1 MLSAS
6 VPGGMDVVCTVLKRW
21 GSGRFDLPR
30 ILAPAIR
37 YAEEETLVAAT
48 AATSWAE
55 HRDLRVALRV
65 EHARL
70 PAWRSSLPA
79 GRVWFSL
86 PEYAASLRGSEILKG
101 GSGLCFD
108 TKPPGTTSI
117 SSSNELEKRYESTS
131 HTHQRSRCSRLRYG

>member
-21 GSGRFDLPR
+21 GSGRFDLPC
-30 ILAPAIR
+30 LLVPAIR
-37 YAEEETLVAAT
+37 YAEEETSV

-55 HRDLRVALRV
+55 HRNLRVALRV

-79 GRVWFSL
+79 GQVWFSL
-86 PEYAASLRGSEILKG
+86 PEYAASLRASEILKG
-101 GSGLCFD
+101 GSGLFF
-108 TKPPGTTSI
+108 
-117 SSSNELEKRYESTS
+117 
-131 HTHQRSRCSRLRYG
+131 